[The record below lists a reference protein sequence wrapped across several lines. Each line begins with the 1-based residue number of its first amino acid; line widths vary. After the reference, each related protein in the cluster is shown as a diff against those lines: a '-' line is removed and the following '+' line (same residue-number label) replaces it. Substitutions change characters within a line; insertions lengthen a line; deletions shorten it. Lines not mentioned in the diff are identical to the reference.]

1 MTRKSGVTLMELLF
15 VAAIFM
21 IVVTLLTPFVR
32 MAKERSRKIECEK
45 NLRNIRLAIAVYA
58 SEHGE
63 EFPKELKELYPG
75 YVKDQVVFD
84 CPASNTIGV
93 IDRPDY
99 IYTAGLKALSPAKS
113 VVVEDID
120 GNHGKRGKYLLRV
133 DGSIDWV
140 RSAR

>member
-21 IVVTLLTPFVR
+21 IVVMLLTPFVH
-32 MAKERSRKIECEK
+32 MAKDRSRRIDCEK
-45 NLRNIRLAIAVYA
+45 NLRNIRLALGSYA
-58 SEHGE
+58 SEHGG
-63 EFPKELKELYPG
+63 EFPKELKELYPN
-75 YVKDQVVFD
+75 YIMDKATFD
-84 CPASNTIGV
+84 CPASSTVGE

-99 IYTAGLKALSPAKS
+99 IYTAGLKALSPSKG

-140 RSAR
+140 RTAA